1 VAVIGAGTMGAGIAQ
16 VCAQAGW
23 KTNLF
28 DAFPEGLER
37 GMKAIDAF
45 WDKGIARG
53 KTSVEQKQ
61 QWAANLHPISDMSEA
76 VSNVDLVIEAVPEI
90 PSLKHQIFADLG
102 KMTKKDCILGTNTSS
117 LSIKAIAHASGRPEN
132 VIGMHFFNPV
142 PIMKLLELVK
152 HDSCSEQTIAFAK
165 AAGAAMGK
173 TTILVEDIPGFATSR
188 LGVVLGNEAI
198 RMLADGV
205 ASAKD
210 IDTAIMKLLELVK
223 HDSCSEQTIA
233 FAKAAGAAMGKTTIL
248 VEDIPGFA
256 TSRLGVVLGNE
267 AIRML
272 ADGVASAKDIDTA
285 MVLGYKHPMGP
296 LALTDLVGLD
306 VRRDILLN
314 LKQSFNDDSYTPH
327 PLLEKLVAE
336 GRLGKKSGKGI
347 YDWTSGSAEET
358 ELP

>member
-1 VAVIGAGTMGAGIAQ
+1 MGISSVAVIGAGTMGAGIAQ

-23 KTNLF
+23 RTNLY

-37 GMKAIDAF
+37 GMNTIDAF

-53 KTSVEQKQ
+53 KTTAEQKAT
-61 QWAANLHPISDMSEA
+61 WAANLHAVSDMHEA
-76 VSNVDLVIEAVPEI
+76 VKDADLVIEAVPEI
-90 PSLKHQIFADLG
+90 PDLKHKIFADLG
-102 KMTKKDCILGTNTSS
+102 AMTKDDCILGTNTSS
-117 LSIKAIAHASGRPEN
+117 LSIADIAAASGRPEK

-142 PIMKLLELVK
+142 PIMKLLELIK
-152 HDSCSEQTIAFAK
+152 HDSCSEETIQAAT
-165 AAGAAMGK
+165 AAGEAMGK
-173 TTILVEDIPGFATSR
+173 TTILV
-188 LGVVLGNEAI
+188 
-198 RMLADGV
+198 
-205 ASAKD
+205 KD
-210 IDTAIMKLLELVK
+210 V
-223 HDSCSEQTIA
+223 
-233 FAKAAGAAMGKTTIL
+233 
-248 VEDIPGFA
+248 PGFA

-314 LKQSFNDDSYTPH
+314 LKKSFNDDSYTPH
-327 PLLEKLVAE
+327 PLLEKLIAE

-347 YDWTSGSAEET
+347 YDWSSGSAEET

>member
-1 VAVIGAGTMGAGIAQ
+1 MEIRSVAVIGAGTMGAGIAQ

-37 GMKAIDAF
+37 GMKTIDAF

-53 KTSVEQKQ
+53 KTTAQQKQ
-61 QWAANLHPISDMSEA
+61 QWAANLHPVSDMSEA
-76 VSNVDLVIEAVPEI
+76 VGDVDLVIEAVPEI

-102 KMTKKDCILGTNTSS
+102 KMTKPDCILGTNTSS
-117 LSIKAIAHASGRPEN
+117 LSIEAIAQASGRAEN

-152 HDSCSEQTIAFAK
+152 HDSCSEQTVAFAQ
-165 AAGAAMGK
+165 AAGVAMGK
-173 TTILVEDIPGFATSR
+173 TTILV
-188 LGVVLGNEAI
+188 
-198 RMLADGV
+198 
-205 ASAKD
+205 K
-210 IDTAIMKLLELVK
+210 
-223 HDSCSEQTIA
+223 
-233 FAKAAGAAMGKTTIL
+233 
-248 VEDIPGFA
+248 DIPGFA

-296 LALTDLVGLD
+296 LALSDLVGLD

-347 YDWTSGSAEET
+347 YDWSSGSAEET

>member
-1 VAVIGAGTMGAGIAQ
+1 MGAGIAQ

-53 KTSVEQKQ
+53 KTTHEQKES
-61 QWAANLHPISDMSEA
+61 WSANLHAVSDMAEA
-76 VSNVDLVIEAVPEI
+76 VAQADLVIEAVPEI
-90 PSLKHQIFADLG
+90 PDLKHSIFAELDKLAPPHA
-102 KMTKKDCILGTNTSS
+102 ILGTNTSS
-117 LSIKAIAHASGRPEN
+117 LSIADIAAATTRPES

-142 PIMKLLELVK
+142 PIMKLLELVR
-152 HDSCSEQTIAFAK
+152 HDSTSEQTIAA
-165 AAGAAMGK
+165 AQSAGAAMGK
-173 TTILVEDIPGFATSR
+173 TTILV
-188 LGVVLGNEAI
+188 
-198 RMLADGV
+198 
-205 ASAKD
+205 K
-210 IDTAIMKLLELVK
+210 
-223 HDSCSEQTIA
+223 
-233 FAKAAGAAMGKTTIL
+233 
-248 VEDIPGFA
+248 DIPGFA

-306 VRRDILLN
+306 VRRDILKN
-314 LKQSFNDDSYTPH
+314 LQTSFDDDAYAPH
-327 PLLEKLVAE
+327 PLLEKLVAS

-347 YDWTSGSAEET
+347 YDWSSGEATET
-358 ELP
+358 DLPE

>member
-1 VAVIGAGTMGAGIAQ
+1 MEIRSVAVIGAGTMGAGIAQ

-37 GMKAIDAF
+37 GMKTIDAF

-53 KTSVEQKQ
+53 KTTAEQKQ
-61 QWAANLHPISDMSEA
+61 QWAANLHPVSDMSEA
-76 VSNVDLVIEAVPEI
+76 VGDVDLVIEAVPEI

-102 KMTKKDCILGTNTSS
+102 KMTKPDCILGTNTSS
-117 LSIKAIAHASGRPEN
+117 LSIEAIAQASGRAEN

-152 HDSCSEQTIAFAK
+152 HNSCSEQTVAFAQ
-165 AAGAAMGK
+165 AAGVAMGK
-173 TTILVEDIPGFATSR
+173 TTILV
-188 LGVVLGNEAI
+188 
-198 RMLADGV
+198 
-205 ASAKD
+205 K
-210 IDTAIMKLLELVK
+210 
-223 HDSCSEQTIA
+223 
-233 FAKAAGAAMGKTTIL
+233 
-248 VEDIPGFA
+248 DIPGFA

-296 LALTDLVGLD
+296 LALSDLVGLD

-347 YDWTSGSAEET
+347 YDWSSGSAEET

>member
-1 VAVIGAGTMGAGIAQ
+1 MGIDSVAVIGAGTMGAGIAQ

-53 KTSVEQKQ
+53 KTSPEQKTE
-61 QWAANLHPISDMSEA
+61 WSANLHA
-76 VSNVDLVIEAVPEI
+76 VSNMADAVGDVDLVIEAVPEI
-90 PSLKHQIFADLG
+90 PELKHKIFAELG
-102 KMTKKDCILGTNTSS
+102 AMTRDDCILGTNTSS
-117 LSIKAIAHASGRPEN
+117 LSIADIAAASGRADK

-152 HDSCSEQTIAFAK
+152 HDSCSEETIAVAE
-165 AAGAAMGK
+165 AAGKAMGK
-173 TTILVEDIPGFATSR
+173 TTILV
-188 LGVVLGNEAI
+188 
-198 RMLADGV
+198 
-205 ASAKD
+205 K
-210 IDTAIMKLLELVK
+210 
-223 HDSCSEQTIA
+223 
-233 FAKAAGAAMGKTTIL
+233 
-248 VEDIPGFA
+248 DIPGFA

-327 PLLEKLVAE
+327 PLLENLVAE

-347 YDWTSGSAEET
+347 YDWSSGSAEET